1 MSEGKN
7 IFKNKTF
14 LVALSFLLVM
24 VLAAV
29 IFGVEYTSA
38 VSEAEKNINSQNS
51 QIKALESE
59 RNNLASKNAENNS
72 KITKQQQQLDDL
84 NSKIKDLE
92 SEISHIKLTK
102 AQMNSS
108 KKPSVSNNKEDNKP
122 VDLSNLTAPNK
133 GYKVC
138 YLTFDDGP
146 SDNTLKI
153 LDILKKA
160 NAKASFFVVG
170 TSKLDYIKRI
180 HAEGHTVA
188 LHANNHD
195 YSKIYKSEKAY
206 FDDLTKL
213 SSKIKNLIGIEPKI
227 MRFPGG
233 SSNTISRDISKG
245 IMTRLTK
252 QVQKKGYVYVDWN
265 VDSNDATGNNVPKK
279 KILNSIKSSSKGKGD
294 ICVLMH
300 DTAAKKT
307 TVDALPEMISYLRA
321 QGYHFEALT
330 TESTVFHHGV
340 NNQYLKIM
348 AL

>member
-1 MSEGKN
+1 MNVVSSEKN

-24 VLAAV
+24 VLAAG
-29 IFGVEYTSA
+29 IFGMEYSSA
-38 VSEAEKNINSQNS
+38 VSEAEEKINSQNS

-59 RNNLASKNAENNS
+59 RDNLASKNAENES
-72 KITKQQQQLDDL
+72 KISGHQKELDDL

-92 SEISHIKLTK
+92 SEVSHIKLTK

-108 KKPSVSNNKEDNKP
+108 KKTSSGKEENNSIDM
-122 VDLSNLTAPNK
+122 SNLAAPNT

-153 LDILKKA
+153 LNILKQA

-170 TSKLDYIKRI
+170 SAKLDYIKRI

-206 FDDLTKL
+206 FEDLNKL
-213 SSKIKNLIGIEPKI
+213 SNKVKNLIGVEPKI
-227 MRFPGG
+227 IRFPGG
-233 SSNTISRDISKG
+233 SSNTTSKKHNKG

-252 QVQKKGYVYVDWN
+252 QVEQKGYVYVDWN
-265 VDSNDATGNNVPKK
+265 VDSTDASGNKVSKA
-279 KILNSIKSSSKGKGD
+279 KILSSVKSASKGKGD

-300 DTAAKKT
+300 DTGAKKT
-307 TVDALPEMISYLRA
+307 TVEALPEIISYLRA
-321 QGYHFEALT
+321 QGYQFEALT
-330 TESTVFHHGV
+330 TESPIFHHGV
-340 NNQYLKIM
+340 NN
-348 AL
+348 

>member
-1 MSEGKN
+1 MSESKS

-24 VLAAV
+24 VLTAV
-29 IFGVEYTSA
+29 IFGAEYSSA
-38 VSEAEKNINSQNS
+38 VSEAEEKINSQNS

-59 RNNLASKNAENNS
+59 RDNLASKNAENES
-72 KITKQQQQLDDL
+72 KISNHQKEVDDL

-92 SEISHIKLTK
+92 SEVSHIKLTK
-102 AQMNSS
+102 AQKNSS
-108 KKPSVSNNKEDNKP
+108 KKPSSGKEEVDKP
-122 VDLSNLTAPNK
+122 IDMSNLTAPNK

-153 LDILKKA
+153 LDILKQA

-170 TSKLDYIKRI
+170 SAKLDYIKRI

-206 FDDLTKL
+206 FEDLNKL
-213 SSKIKNLIGIEPKI
+213 SNKVKNLIGIEPKI
-227 MRFPGG
+227 IRFPGG
-233 SSNTISRDISKG
+233 SSNTTSKKHNKG

-252 QVQKKGYVYVDWN
+252 QVEQKGYVYVDWN
-265 VDSNDATGNNVPKK
+265 VDSTDASGNKVSKA
-279 KILNSIKSSSKGKGD
+279 KILSSVKSASKGKGD

-300 DTAAKKT
+300 DTGAKKT
-307 TVDALPEMISYLRA
+307 TVEALPEIISYLRA
-321 QGYHFEALT
+321 QGYQFEALT
-330 TESTVFHHGV
+330 TESPIFHHGV
-340 NNQYLKIM
+340 NN
-348 AL
+348 

>member
-1 MSEGKN
+1 MSKGKN
-7 IFKNKTF
+7 IFQNRTF
-14 LVALSFLLVM
+14 LVAISFLLVM

-29 IFGVEYTSA
+29 IFGAEYSSA
-38 VSEAEKNINSQNS
+38 VSESEQKINSQNS

-59 RNNLASKNAENNS
+59 RDNLASKNAENES
-72 KITKQQQQLDDL
+72 KIAKHQQELDDL
-84 NSKIKDLE
+84 DSVIKALE
-92 SEISHIKLTK
+92 SEIEHIKLTK

-108 KKPSVSNNKEDNKP
+108 KNSNSAGKNQDDNTP
-122 VDLSNLTAPNK
+122 IDMSNLTAPNK

-160 NAKASFFVVG
+160 NAKASFFVIG

-188 LHANNHD
+188 LHANQHE
-195 YSKIYKSEKAY
+195 YSKIYKNETNY
-206 FDDLTKL
+206 FNDLNAISNKV
-213 SSKIKNLIGIEPKI
+213 KNLIGIEPKI
-227 MRFPGG
+227 IRFPGG
-233 SSNTISRDISKG
+233 SSNAVSKKYNKG

-252 QVQKKGYVYVDWN
+252 QVQQKGYTYVDWN
-265 VDSNDATGNNVPKK
+265 VDSTDASGNNVSKD
-279 KILNSIKSSSKGKGD
+279 KILKNIKTYSKGRGD

-300 DTAAKKT
+300 DTAAKNT
-307 TVDALPEMISYLRA
+307 TVEALPEIIAYLRG
-321 QGYHFEALT
+321 QGYRFEALT

-340 NNQYLKIM
+340 NN
-348 AL
+348 

>member
-1 MSEGKN
+1 MAEGN

-24 VLAAV
+24 VLGAV
-29 IFGVEYTSA
+29 IFGAEYSSA
-38 VSEAEKNINSQNS
+38 VSEAEENINSQNS
-51 QIKALESE
+51 QINALESE
-59 RNNLASKNAENNS
+59 RDGLALKNAENEA
-72 KITKQQQQLDDL
+72 KINKQQKELDGL
-84 NSKIKDLE
+84 NSKIKALE

-108 KKPSVSNNKEDNKP
+108 KKPSTGKQEEADRP
-122 VDLSNLTAPNK
+122 IDMSNLTAPNK

-160 NAKASFFVVG
+160 NAKASFFVIG
-170 TSKLDYIKRI
+170 TAKLDYIKRI

-206 FDDLTKL
+206 FDDLNKL
-213 SSKIKNLIGIEPKI
+213 SNKVKNLIGIEPKI

-233 SSNTISRDISKG
+233 SSNTTSKNHNKG

-252 QVQKKGYVYVDWN
+252 QVQQKGYTYVDWN
-265 VDSNDATGNNVPKK
+265 VDSNDATGNNVAKA

-300 DTAAKKT
+300 DTGAKKT
-307 TVDALPEMISYLRA
+307 TVEALPEIISYLRA

-340 NNQYLKIM
+340 NN
-348 AL
+348 

>member
-14 LVALSFLLVM
+14 LVAISFLLVM

-29 IFGVEYTSA
+29 IFGVEYSSA
-38 VSEAEKNINSQNS
+38 ISKSQEKINSQNS
-51 QIKALESE
+51 QIKLLESE
-59 RNNLASKNAENNS
+59 RDSLVSKNAENES
-72 KITKQQQQLDDL
+72 KILNHQKAVDDL

-92 SEISHIKLTK
+92 SEVSHIKLTK
-102 AQMNSS
+102 AQKNSS
-108 KKPSVSNNKEDNKP
+108 KKTSSIKEEAGKP
-122 VDLSNLTAPNK
+122 IDLSNLTAPNN

-146 SDNTLKI
+146 SSNTLKI

-170 TSKLDYIKRI
+170 SAKLDYIKRI

-206 FDDLTKL
+206 FEDLNKL
-213 SSKIKNLIGIEPKI
+213 STKVKNLIGIEPKI
-227 MRFPGG
+227 IRFPGG
-233 SSNTISRDISKG
+233 SSNTTSKKYNKG

-252 QVQKKGYVYVDWN
+252 QVQQKGYVYVDWN
-265 VDSNDATGNNVPKK
+265 VDSTDALKNNMPKAN
-279 KILNSIKSSSKGKGD
+279 ILSSIKKSSKGKGD

-300 DTAAKKT
+300 DTGAKKT
-307 TVDALPEMISYLRA
+307 TVEALPEIISYLRA
-321 QGYHFEALT
+321 QGYQFKALT
-330 TESTVFHHGV
+330 TESSIFHHGV
-340 NNQYLKIM
+340 NN
-348 AL
+348 

>member
-1 MSEGKN
+1 MSNAKN

-14 LVALSFLLVM
+14 LVAISFLLVM
-24 VLAAV
+24 ILAAG
-29 IFGVEYTSA
+29 IFGMEYSSA

-59 RNNLASKNAENNS
+59 RNALASKNAENES
-72 KITKQQQQLDDL
+72 KIANHKNELDDL
-84 NSKIKDLE
+84 NSKIDKLE

-102 AQMNSS
+102 AQMSSS
-108 KKPSVSNNKEDNKP
+108 KNSNTGTTSGDGKIDM
-122 VDLSNLTAPNK
+122 SNLTSPNN

-170 TSKLDYIKRI
+170 TSKMDYVKRI
-180 HAEGHTVA
+180 HNEGHTVA
-188 LHANNHD
+188 LHANQHD
-195 YSKIYKSEKAY
+195 YEKIYKSEAAY
-206 FDDLTKL
+206 FDDLAKL
-213 SSKIKNLIGIEPKI
+213 AAKVKNLTGVDSKII
-227 MRFPGG
+227 RFPGG
-233 SSNTISRDISKG
+233 SSNTASKFNKG

-252 QVQKKGYVYVDWN
+252 QVQEKGYVYVDWN
-265 VDSNDATGNNVPKK
+265 VDSNDATGNNVPKA
-279 KILNSIKSSSKGKGD
+279 KILNSIKSGSKGRGD

-307 TVDALPEMISYLRA
+307 TVEALPEMISYLRA
-321 QGYHFEALT
+321 QGYRFEALT
-330 TESTVFHHGV
+330 TESPIFHHGV
-340 NNQYLKIM
+340 NN
-348 AL
+348 